1 MDRQETLQRIADE
14 AAAGNLW
21 FPTNASV
28 ALRIRQLLDDP
39 ECHIDEAARLVQS
52 EPLLAARVVAIANSV
67 AFNRSGRDISDVRT
81 AVARLGF
88 RTVRTLAT
96 GLATRQLAGARKDP
110 AHRALAERLWE
121 HTAHVAALAHVLAR
135 RVTKQDADA
144 AMFAG
149 VVHEVGSFYLLS
161 RIDDPA
167 ALFAESPDDWAGE
180 WEPRLGSAVLGA
192 LGVPEPIVR
201 GIAAIWEGYL
211 AFPPA
216 SFGDTLVLADQLAP
230 VESPFRH
237 RADADRQV
245 AAGAIDSQVDGVTLG
260 AIVAES
266 AHEVD
271 SLVGALRF

>member
-1 MDRQETLQRIADE
+1 MDRQQTLQRIADE
-14 AAAGNLW
+14 AAAGNLS
-21 FPTNASV
+21 FQTNATV

-39 ECHIDEAARLVQS
+39 DCHIDEAARLVQT
-52 EPLLAARVVAIANSV
+52 EPVLAARVVAIANSV
-67 AFNRSGRDISDVRT
+67 VFNRSGREISDVRT

-96 GLATRQLAGARKDP
+96 GLVTRQLAGASADP
-110 AHRALAERLWE
+110 AHRALTERLWE

-135 RVTKQDADA
+135 RVTRQDPDA

-149 VVHEVGSFYLLS
+149 IVHEVGGFYLLS

-167 ALFAESPDDWAGE
+167 SLFAESPDDWAGE
-180 WEPRLGSAVLGA
+180 WEARLGAAVLAA
-192 LGVPEPIVR
+192 LGVPEAVVG
-201 GIAAIWEGYL
+201 GIAAIWDGYL

-216 SFGDTLVLADQLAP
+216 SFGDTLVLADHLAP
-230 VESPFRH
+230 IESPFRH
-237 RADADRQV
+237 RGDAHREA
-245 AAGAIDSQVDGVTLG
+245 AAGAIESHIGEDSLS

-266 AHEVD
+266 AEEVD